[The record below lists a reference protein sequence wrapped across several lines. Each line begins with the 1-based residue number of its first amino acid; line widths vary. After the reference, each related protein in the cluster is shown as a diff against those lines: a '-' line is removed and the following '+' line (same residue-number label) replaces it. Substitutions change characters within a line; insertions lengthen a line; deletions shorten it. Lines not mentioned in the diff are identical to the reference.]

1 MPATTPTAQSLSR
14 ISLERPLAGPCL
26 AFDLPFEVARLR
38 AEDTYLRTG
47 HNGRTLA
54 KFPDTRVVLT
64 VLRAGSRM
72 RTHETGERL
81 AVQPVIGRIRLWL
94 PYGGN
99 EDLGS
104 GGLAVLDREMSHE
117 VEALD
122 DCAFLLT
129 VSWPGR
135 QLQ

>member
-1 MPATTPTAQSLSR
+1 MPATTSTEQRLSR

-26 AFDLPFEVARLR
+26 TFDLPFEVARLR

-54 KFPDTRVVLT
+54 KFPDTRLVLS

-81 AVQPVIGRIRLWL
+81 AVQMVIGRARLWM
-94 PYGGN
+94 PYGGT
-99 EDLGS
+99 EDVSS
-104 GGLAVLDREMSHE
+104 GGLAVMDREMAHE
-117 VEALD
+117 IEALE
-122 DCAFLLT
+122 DCALLLT